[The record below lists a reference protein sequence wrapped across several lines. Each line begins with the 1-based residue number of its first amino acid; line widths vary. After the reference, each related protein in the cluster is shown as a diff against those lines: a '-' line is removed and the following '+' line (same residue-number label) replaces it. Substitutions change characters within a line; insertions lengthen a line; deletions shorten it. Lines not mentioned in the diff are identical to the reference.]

1 MLHDVAFNSSQQMLA
16 QINIRRGIELLEVA
30 AIYGMSYCRS
40 SATSTDKGPRLQD
53 DLEKEL
59 VRYTTIY
66 HLQQTKRMDPEV
78 NQSFYRWLNVQLLY
92 DSSVRKK

>member
-1 MLHDVAFNSSQQMLA
+1 MLA
-16 QINIRRGIELLEVA
+16 QINILRGIELLEVA

-40 SATSTDKGPRLQD
+40 SATSAADKGLRLQDD

-78 NQSFYRWLNVQLLY
+78 NQSFYRWLYVVQLLY
-92 DSSVRKK
+92 ASSVRKKIATP